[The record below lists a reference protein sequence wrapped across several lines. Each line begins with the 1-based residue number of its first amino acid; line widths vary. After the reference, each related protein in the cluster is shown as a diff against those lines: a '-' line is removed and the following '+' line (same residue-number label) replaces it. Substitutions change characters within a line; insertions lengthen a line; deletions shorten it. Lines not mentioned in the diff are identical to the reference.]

1 MLSSGKGYKEKLQ
14 DYEKY
19 FDLKIDIEEK
29 TEKYPFH
36 RDEGIRSILASRL
49 RIFKEKAMAA
59 AAASSRKKVFL
70 PSATFNQER
79 KLTIKDTLLWLDDLK
94 ALHLQLATEK
104 ENLERQGSS

>member
-1 MLSSGKGYKEKLQ
+1 M
-14 DYEKY
+14 
-19 FDLKIDIEEK
+19 KINIEEK

-70 PSATFNQER
+70 PSATLNQER
-79 KLTIKDTLLWLDDLK
+79 KLTVKDTLLWLDDLK